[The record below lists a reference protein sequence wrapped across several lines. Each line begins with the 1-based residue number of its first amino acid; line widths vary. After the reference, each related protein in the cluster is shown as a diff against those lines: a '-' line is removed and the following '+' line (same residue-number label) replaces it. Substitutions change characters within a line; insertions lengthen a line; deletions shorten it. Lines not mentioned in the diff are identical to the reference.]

1 MPTDA
6 QYLAEETYDRAR
18 YDLIRRNQ
26 ATLKAINELA
36 TDEALTV
43 LDAGLDLTRYEYAG
57 YMRQVLPP
65 ILDKWGNVSAK
76 AALDHYEA
84 ARMEWTKV
92 VETRGIMNTWDVPR
106 AQVINGT
113 VTVLSPGEIK
123 TVTQPRFEAGLRGTG
138 TRQRTY
144 AAKVTQGRIYQA
156 TIPPFDP
163 DAMSDPV
170 IAQAMKAY
178 SSGGIKSGNNAAAN
192 ALTRQIGA
200 YNRDTSLYNAGLD
213 RSVAGVQ
220 RVVNPNGC
228 AWCKTLAVGGMGR
241 RGARVMDYAVHF
253 HDHCRCHIETL
264 FAGDKPLRPDYYDDI
279 EKDLDK
285 VRSGDYDE
293 KGQRALRDGSST
305 NETLRGQVQA
315 LRSVERAK
323 NIPTLKP
330 IQPPE
335 PIGIPSVADL
345 TSANPAI
352 KYSVA
357 KEIYE
362 GKDFNGFKLQI
373 DTVKSLKTQT
383 KVMANIIAP
392 DRGGVAGTVE
402 RIFIPN
408 SDGETFTVKHEY
420 LNLKSST
427 RGKGFS
433 TAFSKFS
440 EDWYKQSGVTR
451 VKVEAAL
458 EDGAYTWAR
467 AGYSWDG
474 KPTIVINYSL
484 RGRARDILLEK
495 GLSEAQAIS
504 LSERLTALAER
515 MDSEAWDSPGYP
527 TPLELANMEG
537 PDIQGK
543 SFGRWL
549 LYNSNWDGVKDL

>member
-6 QYLAEETYDRAR
+6 QYLAEETYNRAR

-43 LDAGLDLTRYEYAG
+43 LDAGLDLSRYEYAG

-92 VETRGIMNTWDVPR
+92 VETRTIKNTWDVPH
-106 AQVINGT
+106 AQVVNGA

-178 SSGGIKSGNNAAAN
+178 SAGGVKAGNNAAAN

-293 KGQRALRDGSST
+293 KGQRALRDGAST

-315 LRSVERAK
+315 LRSVERSK
-323 NIPTLKP
+323 NLPVLKTIEAPPVVNVPTVNDLLSTHKDLRP
-330 IQPPE
+330 N
-335 PIGIPSVADL
+335 VAR
-345 TSANPAI
+345 
-352 KYSVA
+352 
-357 KEIYE
+357 EIYE
-362 GKDFNGFKLQI
+362 GKDFNGFTLKV
-373 DTVKSLKTQT
+373 DSVKSNNTAST
-383 KVMANIIAP
+383 IRMNIVSPEGGLVGHTERTFKAEKDGLTVHHDLLDIYKAQ
-392 DRGGVAGTVE
+392 RG
-402 RIFIPN
+402 R
-408 SDGETFTVKHEY
+408 
-420 LNLKSST
+420 
-427 RGKGFS
+427 GFS

-440 EDWYKQSGVTR
+440 EDWYKQSGVSSIEI
-451 VKVEAAL
+451 EAAL
-458 EDGAYTWAR
+458 SDGAYTWAK
-467 AGYSWDG
+467 AGYSWDVRRPVG
-474 KPTIVINYSL
+474 VIRSIKQRISNL
-484 RGRARDILLEK
+484 RLEDIT
-495 GLSEAQAIS
+495 EAQVTD
-504 LSERLTALAER
+504 LTTRLTNLVERLETE
-515 MDSEAWDSPGYP
+515 DWQSPGYV
-527 TPLELANMEG
+527 TPLEIANMDG
-537 PDIQGK
+537 PDIQGV

-549 LYNSNWDGVKDL
+549 LYDSYWNGVKKL